1 MTWEEQEVK
10 VGGGLEIIVGLED
23 SMEETPKSIEEKDG
37 KTWSKKKSSWEGFWH
52 ISLNRKMFS

>member
-37 KTWSKKKSSWEGFWH
+37 KTWSKKNRVEKDFGTFPW
-52 ISLNRKMFS
+52 NRKMFS